1 MSIIK
6 EIRLTRVVDGDKH
19 QSMSVVRNRQYGNSV
34 ALINKWVAIARE
46 TYPDLD
52 DKQIA
57 VVQYGGSTHAR
68 TWGIEFPTPGD
79 GLEAPEGWT
88 VISELEKTL

>member
-1 MSIIK
+1 MPA
-6 EIRLTRVVDGDKH
+6 TRGSDDSTSDQAVPVL
-19 QSMSVVRNRQYGNSV
+19 RNGYYGNSV
-34 ALINKWVAIARE
+34 ALINEWVAIARE

-52 DKQIA
+52 DKQIE

-79 GLEAPEGWT
+79 GAIAPDGWA